1 MKLLS
6 QYYRI
11 FFGFQNGP
19 AKITGFLKW
28 CISSA
33 VCSQSNSVPKNIVTK
48 NHSLKLF
55 FFKLSVNAGYP
66 KEKRKFLIHAYLKKT
81 FFSMPIRNSEGVQVI

>member
-6 QYYRI
+6 QCYHVI
-11 FFGFQNGP
+11 FVFKMDLP
-19 AKITGFLKW
+19 KITGFLKW
-28 CISSA
+28 CTSPA

-66 KEKRKFLIHAYLKKT
+66 KEKRKFLIHGYLKKT